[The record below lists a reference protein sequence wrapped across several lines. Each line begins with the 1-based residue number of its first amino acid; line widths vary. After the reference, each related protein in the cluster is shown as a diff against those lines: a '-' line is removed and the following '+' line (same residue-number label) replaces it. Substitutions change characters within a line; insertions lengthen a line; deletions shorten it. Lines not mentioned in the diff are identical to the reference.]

1 MLGKK
6 SKIFVLVGMIALLVL
21 TGVLNI
27 YLNKS
32 AEKANAGTD
41 DNLSSDFF
49 ATYRYRPQRNA

>member
-41 DNLSSDFF
+41 DNLSSDFW
-49 ATYRYRPQRNA
+49 RK